1 MGGLI
6 QPSPVSTEERSS
18 TWRPVL
24 IGVAIVVVVVGV
36 IVFAMRETPRA
47 RTGPPPYASEL
58 KISDLKMSAAESFVG
73 AEVDGIRI
81 RASSLKDVQGQ
92 QFIADDLSHVILE
105 NEANHN
111 MCNVLVTSVWHGSV
125 QRRK

>member
-1 MGGLI
+1 MGGPI

-36 IVFAMRETPRA
+36 IVFAMRETPKA
-47 RTGPPPYASEL
+47 RTGPPPYASQL

-73 AEVDGIRI
+73 ATVSYLDGTVRSEERRVGKEW
-81 RASSLKDVQGQ
+81 RARLEECC
-92 QFIADDLSHVILE
+92 VIK
-105 NEANHN
+105 N
-111 MCNVLVTSVWHGSV
+111 
-125 QRRK
+125 